1 MKRVILSILVA
12 LTGVCAYAQKGQLAG
27 GLNMNITPCLES
39 GVDLTNFGLAAKL
52 QYGFSNSFRGELQV
66 GYDFES
72 KGISLFHASGNF
84 HYLISVSERFNVYP
98 VVSAGYG
105 ILFADLGKISVHKG
119 KFLINEG
126 LGSEYDITDHLSIGI
141 ELKYQYITDFSSQ
154 KKYQY
159 LKELSRL
166 PISLGVAYKF

>member
-12 LTGVCAYAQKGQLAG
+12 LTGMCAFAQKGQVATG
-27 GLNMNITPCLES
+27 VNVSYTPCLEK
-39 GVDLTNFGLAAKL
+39 GVSFNNFGLSAKL
-52 QYGFSNSFRGELQV
+52 QYGFTKSLRGELLV
-66 GYDFES
+66 GYDFEN

-84 HYLISVSERFNVYP
+84 HYLISVSERFKVYP
-98 VVSAGYG
+98 VVGAGYG

-119 KFLINEG
+119 KFLINAG

-166 PISLGVAYKF
+166 PISLGMAYKF